1 MEKGTEKMSN
11 VKITACP
18 EWILQ
23 EEPEQA
29 VKLSAGVY
37 LRRLDAL
44 IERMD
49 ETDTD
54 FVVIY
59 GDREHFANIEY
70 FTRYDCRFEEGLFIV
85 SRNGNRTIVVGNE
98 GEAYS
103 KFIPYPVERIVYRH
117 FSLQG
122 QPRNGIQKLRDVYR
136 QAGLKPDSRVG
147 FVSVKYFE
155 GDAADDPAHQFDAPE
170 YMLTEL
176 YKVVDRANVVNY
188 TREITGLPNGVRMR
202 LREAEEIAFFEY
214 QAAKAANV
222 VRRLLLA
229 AKPGMSET
237 DIARHARTDL
247 LPPMMHPLVNV
258 TPESLGLALAS
269 PQHDCVM
276 AGGEVFGICYSQ
288 RGSLC
293 SKVGIAARGEEG
305 VSPRLKGKV
314 ESFYMPHWEA
324 IARWREALQVG
335 TTGDELYRAAMDVI
349 GDERFGVFLNPGH
362 AVGMDEW
369 TNSCVYAGSEIA
381 IHSGSSIQTDI
392 IASSPDEVM
401 VSICEDTVVV
411 AGAELRA
418 ELQRLYPDVYR
429 RVQRRRA
436 MMRETLGI
444 RVSDDVLPLTALVGV
459 MFPYMLDTTRV
470 YALEN

>member
-202 LREAEEIAFFEY
+202 LREAEEIAEW
-214 QAAKAANV
+214 
-222 VRRLLLA
+222 VRLRLHDAPLTLA
-229 AKPGMSET
+229 
-237 DIARHARTDL
+237 
-247 LPPMMHPLVNV
+247 
-258 TPESLGLALAS
+258 
-269 PQHDCVM
+269 
-276 AGGEVFGICYSQ
+276 
-288 RGSLC
+288 
-293 SKVGIAARGEEG
+293 
-305 VSPRLKGKV
+305 
-314 ESFYMPHWEA
+314 
-324 IARWREALQVG
+324 
-335 TTGDELYRAAMDVI
+335 
-349 GDERFGVFLNPGH
+349 GH
-362 AVGMDEW
+362 AL
-369 TNSCVYAGSEIA
+369 
-381 IHSGSSIQTDI
+381 
-392 IASSPDEVM
+392 
-401 VSICEDTVVV
+401 VSLAHLRTRTRRQPKT
-411 AGAELRA
+411 GLFSAELRF
-418 ELQRLYPDVYR
+418 
-429 RVQRRRA
+429 RA
-436 MMRETLGI
+436 VTEETEAI
-444 RVSDDVLPLTALVGV
+444 SP
-459 MFPYMLDTTRV
+459 
-470 YALEN
+470 